1 MALRTNISFAPELD
15 SDTLECVENSFQLI
29 VWNDNVNTFDWV
41 IQTLIDVCKHH
52 LEQAEQCTLLVHY
65 TGKCA
70 VKSGS
75 YEDLKPMH
83 EAILD
88 RGIQVSIE
96 ETVS

>member
-1 MALRTNISFAPELD
+1 MALKTNRSFAPELD
-15 SDTLECVENSFQLI
+15 IDTIECVENRFQLI
-29 VWNDNVNTFDWV
+29 IWNDNVNTFDWV
-41 IQTLIDVCKHH
+41 IQTLIDVCKHY

-75 YEDLKPMH
+75 YEDLKPMQ

-96 ETVS
+96 EAVS